1 MWEYR
6 DKIIHFRVVYSLK
19 HFIFVKELNIGYL
32 VVMAKILK
40 LGANRKWYK
49 KSWEIRT
56 WKYLKINWKMHN
68 YVLEWRKEAKSISR
82 INIMHKNMHY
92 KKIIIDIFAVTFRKE
107 GVDWNE
113 ANIAQLARE
122 GVTFRKEGVDWNLND
137 EGEDEAMIRHLP

>member
-1 MWEYR
+1 MEFFFGPVSMIPFWDICEEFWMRIRYWNRMLKKSWLQEPPDVCHWQKIDKGIAADDVLIFIMWEYR

-19 HFIFVKELNIGYL
+19 HFISVKELNIGYL
-32 VVMAKILK
+32 VIMAKILK

-82 INIMHKNMHY
+82 IKYN
-92 KKIIIDIFAVTFRKE
+92 A
-107 GVDWNE
+107 
-113 ANIAQLARE
+113 
-122 GVTFRKEGVDWNLND
+122 
-137 EGEDEAMIRHLP
+137 